1 MLKLS
6 LLVASSL
13 GGVLAIGSFT
23 TANAFTAYVVP
34 SNTAGNQ
41 EEFGGV
47 LGMDFNVNSNITV
60 TDLGV
65 FDDLSNGISSGGTL
79 TAELWTRVNNAT
91 GVLLGSQTFT
101 NANPGTLDGGSR
113 FKSIS
118 PLSLVPGSYTI
129 VSYGYSSSNPNGNG
143 RGGVPPWTTN
153 SGGGAISFV
162 GSSRYGGPLG
172 ASIGTTID
180 AGPANQYA
188 AGTFKATVVPV
199 PESQPLSIL
208 GAMTVLGLG
217 IALKRRSLDNT
228 KKNRGL

>member
-6 LLVASSL
+6 SLVASSL

-41 EEFGGV
+41 AFGGV

-129 VSYGYSSSNPNGNG
+129 VSYGYSSSNLNGNS
-143 RGGVPPWTTN
+143 GVPPWTTN

-162 GSSRYGGPLG
+162 GSSRFGGPLG
-172 ASIGTTID
+172 ASIGTTLD
-180 AGPANQYA
+180 GGPANQYA
-188 AGTFKATVVPV
+188 AGTFKATLV
-199 PESQPLSIL
+199 PESQPISIL
-208 GAMTVLGLG
+208 GVMTVLGLG
-217 IALKRRSLDNT
+217 IALKRRSNS
-228 KKNRGL
+228 